1 MSDEFEHKIETKAD
15 TIADAGSV
23 TSGSTAGID
32 YVPAHERPDQ
42 ELYHSHSWWTTY
54 VFSQDAKYI

>member
-23 TSGSTAGID
+23 TSGSTACL
-32 YVPAHERPDQ
+32 
-42 ELYHSHSWWTTY
+42 LYTSPSPR
-54 VFSQDAKYI
+54 D